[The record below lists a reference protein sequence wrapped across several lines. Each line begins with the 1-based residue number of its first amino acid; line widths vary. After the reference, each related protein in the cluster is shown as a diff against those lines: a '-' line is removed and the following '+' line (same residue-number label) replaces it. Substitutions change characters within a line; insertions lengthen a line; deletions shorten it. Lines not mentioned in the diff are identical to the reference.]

1 MLQTFSKSLESEFNL
16 SPNWEDLNILL
27 KPMVS
32 IKLVIQ
38 ICIHLEVKG
47 STINNWWDNRYKI
60 RLAKA
65 NQYIQSS
72 VGNQVK

>member
-1 MLQTFSKSLESEFNL
+1 
-16 SPNWEDLNILL
+16 
-27 KPMVS
+27 MVS